1 MTFDNSIKPQMFWEA
16 YARYFLAATAIYE
29 ACMEIGL
36 DTPTV
41 LEIGSNGEKY
51 LNEFLPE
58 AKVIPLN
65 SNSENIMENL
75 DDFIIADATDMR
87 EIADSSYDF
96 VISCAVLEHIP
107 PFLHKAFLKESF
119 RVARIGVFHAAPQ
132 ESEYVYQAERTV
144 SNFNELLYGEKHRWI
159 EEHLQNGHPDIK
171 KISLYCEE
179 LGMDYSVFQHM
190 DYQLWTSFYC
200 FWLENARYSAEF
212 LAYLNTYYQQ
222 ELFFRDVGP
231 FNIFI
236 YLYIS
241 KYGPSSSTILEG
253 FKNKL
258 KRTNR
263 EQLLG
268 DFQDMQQH
276 LRAVFHIKRENEI
289 FKQQCT
295 IQNQFFSNEKISIE
309 YQKKII
315 EQINNLLIESKN
327 KNAVLIKK
335 MDRWKELNDTNTCL
349 FHQYESLKKKLNKVQ
364 EQRMEIQSLKESN
377 FQLCNELNRVKNS
390 TTWRLT
396 KPLRILADMLKKYK
410 HLLCGKGN

>member
-1 MTFDNSIKPQMFWEA
+1 MTFDNSVKPQMFWEA
-16 YARYFLAATAIYE
+16 YARYFLAAKAVYE
-29 ACMEIGL
+29 ACIEIGL

-87 EIADSSYDF
+87 EIADCSYDF

-107 PFLHKAFLKESF
+107 PFLHKAFLKECF

-171 KISLYCEE
+171 KICLYCEE

-200 FWLENARYSAEF
+200 FWLENARYNAEF

-222 ELFFRDVGP
+222 ELFFRDFGS
-231 FNIFI
+231 FNIFM

-241 KYGPSSSTILEG
+241 KYGPSSSAILEG

-268 DFQDMQQH
+268 DFQD
-276 LRAVFHIKRENEI
+276 
-289 FKQQCT
+289 
-295 IQNQFFSNEKISIE
+295 IQNYLSFLVSRKGEQKLFEQQATLIENNKHLTEKLNYMLRQLKCAIAKE
-309 YQKKII
+309 NGLLRKIDAL
-315 EQINNLLIESKN
+315 EKNNLLYLREIYRLEQKEEEYLNSEDVLKQELSSLKAQN
-327 KNAVLIKK
+327 VQLLADLNAVK
-335 MDRWKELNDTNTCL
+335 
-349 FHQYESLKKKLNKVQ
+349 
-364 EQRMEIQSLKESN
+364 QSAL
-377 FQLCNELNRVKNS
+377 
-390 TTWRLT
+390 WRFT
-396 KPLRILADMLKKYK
+396 MPLRALINIVKK
-410 HLLCGKGN
+410 